1 MIPIETM
8 KYRTGQMVG
17 EQFPLVMGRGAGRI
31 LASDDARLA
40 LLLAG
45 TRVQYTWERLAGT
58 WQRFLADQTLDVDEL
73 GGGTDAVGIVS
84 LFAFLQT
91 DGVDVDGDDGLLVVK
106 DRRDKPVHQY
116 ADMGR
121 PTPWAPWRRK
131 LRGG

>member
-1 MIPIETM
+1 MIAIETM
-8 KYRTGQMVG
+8 KYRAAQMIG

-31 LASDDARLA
+31 VAADDAQLS
-40 LLLAG
+40 LLVAG
-45 TRVQYTWERLAGT
+45 TRVQYTWERLVTT
-58 WQRFLADQTLDVDEL
+58 WRRLLSNQTLDVDEL
-73 GGGTDAVGIVS
+73 GGGVDAVGIVS

-91 DGVDVDGDDGLLVVK
+91 DGMAVDGKDGLLVAEGRK
-106 DRRDKPVHQY
+106 DKPVHQY